1 MCALGRCLLSCLPTC
16 FFFFFAGRR
25 SAEPRRP
32 PAHILR
38 KATDWSLI
46 FSFVL
51 SVPLDPPRSTHPR
64 RCPRHSL
71 HVGSLCRHSTPRGPS
86 PSGHPLQPWG
96 TWPAPDTQRTPRSPP
111 SRIFPTPLPN
121 LGIASPQPPRPP
133 RRRDDMERQGRFG
146 RRETCALAQLRSCR
160 PPADRSRQL
169 LRALLPQRRTALRG
183 GMVGARRYQKGR
195 WGEGGVR
202 RSTRAGASPG
212 WSAPPDPKGS
222 APGSATGSHVRLR
235 RDGQWPALP
244 LRGEVGARPPPPP
257 PPRPLL

>member
-1 MCALGRCLLSCLPTC
+1 MNSSARFAGGPHLRCVLLAAACSPVSLLV

-46 FSFVL
+46 FSFIL

-133 RRRDDMERQGRFG
+133 RRRDDMERQGRVWKAG
-146 RRETCALAQLRSCR
+146 NLCACPTEVVPSARRPLTPATASSAATATDRLAGGHGGCQKIPKGAMGGGWGAPLDPRRRLPGVERAAR
-160 PPADRSRQL
+160 PKGVRPRQRDGEPRAPA
-169 LRALLPQRRTALRG
+169 PRRT
-183 GMVGARRYQKGR
+183 MAR
-195 WGEGGVR
+195 
-202 RSTRAGASPG
+202 A
-212 WSAPPDPKGS
+212 
-222 APGSATGSHVRLR
+222 AT
-235 RDGQWPALP
+235 
-244 LRGEVGARPPPPP
+244 AR
-257 PPRPLL
+257 